1 MNSTIRVRLRGAA
14 TYLPIVLAAISL
26 IVAACNNGGGGGGS
40 GY

>member
-1 MNSTIRVRLRGAA
+1 MNIAIRNRLRGAA
-14 TYLPIVLAAISL
+14 TVLPIVFAAVSL